1 MFCADTLS
9 VLNILIRYYSIV
21 KMFIKMHTLGC
32 LHAPR
37 SFFVLRFH
45 YFIFY
50 YLESLI

>member
-9 VLNILIRYYSIV
+9 VLNILIGYYGIV

-50 YLESLI
+50 NLESLI